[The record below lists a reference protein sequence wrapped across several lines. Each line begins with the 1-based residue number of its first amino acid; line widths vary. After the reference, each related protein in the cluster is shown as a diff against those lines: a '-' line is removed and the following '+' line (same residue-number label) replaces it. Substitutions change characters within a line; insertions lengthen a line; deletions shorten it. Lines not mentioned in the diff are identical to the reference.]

1 MGKLSKEIKSFKS
14 VPKGNKP
21 YISFVLES
29 LSLEDARDLVEAI
42 YDHSVRVPSILAVM
56 KERGFNNLSATMIM
70 KLRHKTSVAPNPK
83 YFR

>member
-21 YISFVLES
+21 QITFILES

-42 YDHSVRVPSILAVM
+42 YDRSVPVPSILAVM

-70 KLRHKTSVAPNPK
+70 KLRHKISVAPDPK

>member
-1 MGKLSKEIKSFKS
+1 MGKLSKEIKKFKP

-70 KLRHKTSVAPNPK
+70 KLRHKTSVAPDPK